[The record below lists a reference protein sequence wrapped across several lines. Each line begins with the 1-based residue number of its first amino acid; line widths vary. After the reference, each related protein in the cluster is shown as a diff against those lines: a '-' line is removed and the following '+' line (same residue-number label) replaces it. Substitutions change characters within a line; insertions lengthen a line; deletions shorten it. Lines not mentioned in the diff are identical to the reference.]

1 MPPKEVDKK
10 RSIGTY
16 EDKCLKLITRADKFA
31 QDNVAGLT
39 ETGKKQA
46 EGHIKAIE
54 EQFDRMNKRWEDE
67 FRAELETT
75 DENLHDE
82 LAEKVDETS
91 DKVDKAIQ
99 MLYSLIDK
107 PLASASALDPRVL
120 KPDKSWNP
128 GILAASS
135 NLEEYNA
142 WEEIFMAQ
150 YFAHE

>member
-16 EDKCLKLITRADKFA
+16 ETKCIKLITRADKFA
-31 QDNVAGLT
+31 QDNVGGLS

-91 DKVDKAIQ
+91 DKVDKAVQ

-107 PLASASALDPRVL
+107 HSGGISAPVSA
-120 KPDKSWNP
+120 KS
-128 GILAASS
+128 
-135 NLEEYNA
+135 
-142 WEEIFMAQ
+142 
-150 YFAHE
+150 